1 MNLQL
6 WLEEFC
12 ELGFVI
18 PSSRQPF
25 WQFSWNWRISFFF
38 WTLHGVWGP
47 YRNRHD
53 KAGFFSKISPSGKND
68 QKWPLNRVFQLFREI
83 KSLVLSENGLKL
95 KYLWSFNILR
105 KLHAREIWFSSM
117 LMVFLKNV
125 LIVATGL
132 LWAWKWCILIILVVV
147 RIAFNFFTMKEA
159 KRKLY

>member
-105 KLHAREIWFSSM
+105 KLHAREIWFSSYVNGYSEKCFVCGKWSTLSM
-117 LMVFLKNV
+117 KMVHPDNSSCCKDCF
-125 LIVATGL
+125 
-132 LWAWKWCILIILVVV
+132 
-147 RIAFNFFTMKEA
+147 
-159 KRKLY
+159 